1 MSKKWLGVLVG
12 GFAALGTAPAA
23 AVTANVQVEGL
34 SVVRAPAPVQTPA
47 SVNKDGEHS
56 CPGNTAIGAI
66 EAATAG
72 NWSGSYAFGSYT
84 VETLLGESHVF
95 GSGAYWSIYLN
106 NRYQNVGACQ
116 IVVADGDEVLV
127 FASDDPFT
135 EGVAGYEEPV
145 AITPPEQI
153 VPGQPFSVLVREAVT
168 TFDPNTFEGTTE
180 LVPAEGATVAAG
192 EASAQ
197 TGADGRA
204 TLTVAAAGP
213 VQIKAT
219 KGNRAPDR
227 VNACATD
234 GGDGFCGTAK
244 PGEPAPPAPVPP
256 PCITKGDDGFC
267 GTADRRAAHAVIQG
281 IAEQQYFAAGNGPRE
296 LRGIVEADASGVRD
310 VRLRLTRR
318 RDGRCTTFDE
328 RTQAF
333 DRMRRCGAARGRWF
347 SAGARAAWSYLL
359 PAALG
364 RGRYV
369 LDVEFVDGAGNRD
382 SALARGRNRI
392 VFHVG

>member
-12 GFAALGTAPAA
+12 GVAALGTAPAA

-34 SVVRAPAPVQTPA
+34 SVVRAPAPAQTPP

-84 VETLLGESHVF
+84 VETLLGESHAF

-145 AITPPEQI
+145 VITPPEQI

-180 LVPAEGATVAAG
+180 LVLAEGATVTAG
-192 EASAQ
+192 DASAQ

-213 VQIKAT
+213 VEIKAT

-234 GGDGFCGTAK
+234 GNDGFCGTAK

-281 IAEQQYFAAGNGPRE
+281 IAEQQHFAAGNGPRE

-328 RTQAF
+328 RTQGFA
-333 DRMRRCGAARGRWF
+333 RMRRCGAARGRWF
-347 SAGARAAWSYLL
+347 SAGARAVWSYLL